1 MTRII
6 GLSRL
11 EALYRTF
18 TGLDLDKGR
27 AEAILDLASRK
38 LEDLFIAGLERAYAR
53 GSDVVEI
60 IDLPITKGLR
70 NTIEEY
76 KRERERLNDPRLDL
90 APIVDYLTG
99 RITGLVIGESARS
112 ELQDLTAAILLLAGR
127 VIKTIDPTTRKPSKE
142 DIERARKI
150 LDLTL

>member
-1 MTRII
+1 MTRIV

-11 EALYRTF
+11 EALYKTF
-18 TGLDLDKGR
+18 TGLDLDKSKAG
-27 AEAILDLASRK
+27 AIIDIASRK
-38 LEDLFIAGLERAYAR
+38 LEDLFIVGLEKAYAR

-60 IDLPITKGLR
+60 IDLPITMGLR

-90 APIVDYLTG
+90 SPIIDYLTE
-99 RITGLVIGESARS
+99 RVSGLVIGESVRS
-112 ELQDLTAAILLLAGR
+112 ELQDLTAAVLLLVGR
-127 VIKTIDPTTRKPSKE
+127 VIKIVDPTARKPSKE
-142 DIERARKI
+142 DIERAKRI